1 MYRFTG
7 NTSQPYK
14 ERGAPVNHPAFC
26 QWKRM
31 VSTAFSRFHKPV
43 KTNLALFGLGFVL
56 APNCYLLSI
65 AQALLGENIVEDV
78 EAKSLVE
85 RLYRLCDNENFD
97 PDIFAP
103 QLTKWVLSSRRK
115 ALRRRKRI
123 FLIVD
128 ETQIGRGYRAMVIG
142 WSFGRRVIPL
152 IVTVYRANS
161 GEHYPPEGQVA
172 MIIAMMDTLLEAIPA
187 GLEIILMSDRGIGNS
202 PDLCKGLAK
211 LGVFFMLRIPINVKL
226 ITPDG
231 EVICPCEHATP
242 GEVWRQEGEVFV
254 SRGKVPAKVFAKL
267 DKGYDKPWIIIT
279 NHPTVRP
286 SEYARRNWIEQM
298 FRDWK
303 SGNWDLDR
311 SRLRSPER
319 LARFLC
325 LMMLATAYALSMGSY
340 VVAKTEGAKPLV
352 KNKDGT
358 LRAYNSLFK
367 EGLRFVKER
376 VKEMVKQ
383 EKARLLRLQF
393 HRDPR
398 PDQVT

>member
-7 NTSQPYK
+7 NTSQPFK
-14 ERGAPVNHPAFC
+14 ERGAPVNHTTFC

-43 KTNLALFGLGFVL
+43 KTNLALFGLGLVL

-65 AQALLGENIVEDV
+65 AQALLAENIVEDV

-85 RLYRLCDNENFD
+85 RLYRFCDNENFD
-97 PDIFAP
+97 PNAFAP
-103 QLTKWVLSSRRK
+103 QLTKWVLSTRRK
-115 ALRRRKRI
+115 ALRRRKRL

-152 IVTVYRANS
+152 IVTVYRANN
-161 GEHYPPEGQVA
+161 GEEYPPEGQA
-172 MIIAMMDTLLEAIPA
+172 LMIVRMLETLLEAIPA

-202 PDLCKGLAK
+202 PDLCKAIAELGLYY
-211 LGVFFMLRIPINVKL
+211 MLRIPKNVKL
-226 ITPDG
+226 ITPEG
-231 EVICPCEHATP
+231 EVICPYEHATP
-242 GEVWRQEGEVFV
+242 GELWRQEGEVFV
-254 SRGKVPAKVFAKL
+254 SKGRVLAKVFAHL
-267 DKGYDKPWIIIT
+267 DKGYNEPWIIIS
-279 NHPTVRP
+279 NHPTARP

-311 SRLRSPER
+311 TRLRSPER

-325 LMMLATAYALSMGSY
+325 LMMLATAYVLSMGSF
-340 VVAKTEGAKPLV
+340 VVAKTDGAKPLV

-358 LRAYNSLFK
+358 LRAYYSLFK
-367 EGLRFVKER
+367 EGLLFVKEL
-376 VKEMVKQ
+376 VKQ